1 MGDPLVVLSRLIG
14 LVFVPAMLLCPLA
27 FAALVPNRASNDADR
42 IAVRGRLLTL
52 GLVTL
57 FVLALWLGLVLT
69 GLRLPVARDVAN
81 FWWLWFFPLWFG
93 FAMPAIAQKRP
104 DWRAGAFGSHGPG
117 GMAGAASNLRTA
129 SLVNRERQS
138 PVTRPMWALAL
149 LVSTLAVGAIAARG
163 MAPFPLAAD
172 AVGASSA
179 TEAWRTEQLGVAQ
192 RQQWTL
198 LLVVVAAID
207 LMMLAILPRGIRRTL
222 AEPEPMDA
230 AGSDELAAV
239 YARQRRRRALGLFW
253 LVGVTQPAALGAI
266 FALVVWF
273 PDAGSLWG
281 LLGGV
286 SGTLIGL
293 CGAIFGTWMTV
304 ERARIAEVRAR
315 LRQSQPDVVG

>member
-14 LVFVPAMLLCPLA
+14 LVYIPALLLCPLA

-57 FVLALWLGLVLT
+57 FVLTLWLGLVLT
-69 GLRLPVARDVAN
+69 GLRLPVAREIAD

-93 FAMPAIAQKRP
+93 LAMPAVARKRP
-104 DWRAGAFGSHGPG
+104 DWRAGAFGRQGPS
-117 GMAGAASNLRTA
+117 GMAGATGDLRTA

-149 LVSTLAVGAIAARG
+149 LVSALAVGAIAARG

-172 AVGASSA
+172 AMGASGA
-179 TEAWRTEQLGVAQ
+179 TEAWRAEQLSAAQ

-198 LLVVVAAID
+198 LLVVVAALD
-207 LMMLAILPRGIRRTL
+207 LLMLAILPRVIRSTL
-222 AEPEPMDA
+222 ADAEPMDA
-230 AGSDELAAV
+230 AGSDELAAL

-253 LVGVTQPAALGAI
+253 LLGVVQPATLGAI

-281 LLGGV
+281 LLGGGV
-286 SGTLIGL
+286 GTLLGL
-293 CGAIFGTWMTV
+293 GGAIFGVRMTV
-304 ERARIAEVRAR
+304 ERTRIAEVRAR
-315 LRQSQPDVVG
+315 LQPSQQNVGG